1 MKRWLALILVGALAL
16 TAYVGS
22 GPYRTMRAIRV
33 AVQAQDAAA
42 LSKQVDFP
50 SVRASLKAQLSDRLV
65 RKAGPGLQSSV
76 FAALGLRLADSLIG
90 PAVDTMVTPLGLGA
104 IMEGRKEWAHA
115 SSGFAPPDPSA
126 RPADPLHGVVYRYE
140 STSRFTATIND
151 EQGIPTVFVVTRS
164 GLDWRLSDIRLPPV
178 ASDSQS

>member
-1 MKRWLALILVGALAL
+1 MKRWLVLILVGMLAL
-16 TAYVGS
+16 TGYVGS
-22 GPYRTMRAIRV
+22 GPYRAMRAIRI

-42 LSKQVDFP
+42 LSRQVDFP

-76 FAALGLRLADSLIG
+76 FAALGLRLADSLIS

-104 IMEGRKEWAHA
+104 IMEGRREWAHA

-126 RPADPLHGVVYRYE
+126 QPDDPLRGVVYRYE
-140 STSRFTATIND
+140 SPSRFTATIRD
-151 EQGIPTVFVVTRS
+151 VQGKATVFVVTRS
-164 GLDWRLSDIRLPPV
+164 GLDWRLSDIRLPSL
-178 ASDSQS
+178 ALDSQS